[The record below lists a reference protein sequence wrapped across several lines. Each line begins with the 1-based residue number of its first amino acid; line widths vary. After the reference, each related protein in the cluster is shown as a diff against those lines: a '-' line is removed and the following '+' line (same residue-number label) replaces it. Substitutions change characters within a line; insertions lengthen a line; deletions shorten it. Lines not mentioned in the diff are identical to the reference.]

1 MLVYLAR
8 RLGIFV
14 LTLVGASIMVFVV
27 LSVLPGDPARSI
39 LGTQATEE
47 AVRQLRAELGLNR
60 PLWERYATWAYGLLQ
75 GDFGVSYISKLPV
88 GPQIAS
94 KLLVTGP
101 LVLLALLIA
110 LCAAVPLGILAA
122 VRHRRP
128 TGVTISVLSQV
139 GISIPQFWAGLILI
153 TIVSVQLGLLPAV
166 GFPGWQVSVV
176 GSLRSLLLPA
186 LALASV
192 QTAILTRYV
201 RSSILEVM
209 REDYV
214 RTARAKGS
222 SWGRALRRHGLR
234 NAAIPVVTILGLQ
247 LAFLLIGAVVIE
259 NVFGL
264 PGLGVALLNAIGQR
278 DLVLVRGIVMALA
291 FLVLVV
297 NLVVDLLYHV
307 IDPRLR
313 RASR

>member
-14 LTLVGASIMVFVV
+14 LTLIGASILVFLV

-39 LGTQATEE
+39 LGTQASPE
-47 AVRQLRAELGLNR
+47 AVRQLRQELGLDR
-60 PLWERYATWAYGLLQ
+60 PLWQRYGAWAYGLLQ
-75 GDFGVSYISKLPV
+75 GDFGTSYISKLPV
-88 GPQIAS
+88 GSQIAS
-94 KLLVTGP
+94 RLAVTGP
-101 LVLLALLIA
+101 LVLLSLLIA
-110 LCAAVPLGILAA
+110 LCAAVPLGVIAA
-122 VRHRRP
+122 LRHRRP
-128 TGVTISVLSQV
+128 AGVVISVLSQV

-166 GFPGWQVSVV
+166 GFPGWQASVA

-222 SWGRALRRHGLR
+222 SWSLALRRHGLR

-264 PGLGVALLNAIGQR
+264 PGLGLALLEAIGQR
-278 DLVLVRGIVMALA
+278 DLVLVRGIVMTLA

-297 NLVVDLLYHV
+297 NLLVDLLYHV

>member
-1 MLVYLAR
+1 MLFYLAQ

-14 LTLVGASIMVFVV
+14 LTLVGASVVVFLV

-39 LGTQATEE
+39 LGTQASEE

-60 PLWERYATWAYGLLQ
+60 PLWQRYGTWAYGLLH
-75 GDFGVSYISKLPV
+75 GDFGVSHISKLPV
-88 GPQIAS
+88 GSQIAS
-94 KLLVTGP
+94 RLMVTGP
-101 LVLLALLIA
+101 LILLSLLIA
-110 LCAAVPLGILAA
+110 LCAAVPLGIIAA

-128 TGVTISVLSQV
+128 TGVIISVLSQV

-153 TIVSVQLGLLPAV
+153 TIVSVQLGFLPAV
-166 GFPGWQVSVV
+166 GFPGWQVSIA

-192 QTAILTRYV
+192 QAAILTRYV

-264 PGLGVALLNAIGQR
+264 PGLGLGLLDAIGQR
-278 DLVLVRGIVMALA
+278 DLVLVRGIVMTLA
-291 FLVLVV
+291 FFVLVI
-297 NLVVDLLYHV
+297 NLLVDLLYHV

-313 RASR
+313 GASR